1 MTSSSTSH
9 SILFHVREQ
18 GDINV
23 SKMKASLLFCWSSKS
38 LFMIEF
44 HVHVQELWFKIK
56 WTCTPHLYTYIILHT
71 SQIIIISINVS
82 LTRVVRDLWSDVLRS
97 NDDGIGMTVGLE
109 LSQPARQCDD
119 KLTASVGSK
128 LARLWGLNLY
138 GESRDDR
145 GTLTLKRETNLN
157 YFWLLLNSVY

>member
-1 MTSSSTSH
+1 MRCDCSV
-9 SILFHVREQ
+9 LFEQ
-18 GDINV
+18 SV
-23 SKMKASLLFCWSSKS
+23 
-38 LFMIEF
+38 
-44 HVHVQELWFKIK
+44 
-56 WTCTPHLYTYIILHT
+56 
-71 SQIIIISINVS
+71 ISVCISVS

-97 NDDGIGMTVGLE
+97 SDDGIGMTVGLE

-145 GTLTLKRETNLN
+145 GTLTLNKRETNFNLN
-157 YFWLLLNSVY
+157 DFW